1 MNSIFVSEIL
11 SGRQVLT
18 YAVLEHIVSGLGIPP
33 QLAGVSWHG
42 PDGADAYPGR
52 VTVTEPEGAEGMLRR
67 HLLALGATA
76 AFGAPIHGLGELGE
90 LPGQHP
96 APLPTRLADVEQVRD
111 LTRSV
116 RADLH
121 NHGSNPQV
129 TSAAAA
135 WADRLLHVPG
145 TEALIRALRRA
156 VAELHTLAAGWAGLD
171 AGLHDR
177 AMWHYS
183 RGLKLATDA
192 GDTYLQAIALAC
204 AGLTM
209 LERGN
214 PADGLKM
221 LQFAQVKAWEIPPEQ
236 DRRMVDACARTDSVI
251 ALLNL
256 GEAHAADRELSKSR
270 DLWQPTRTDPRGDQD
285 YVAARFELGR
295 GRLDAAE
302 PFAAASV
309 RRWDGVSALRGT
321 QSVVVL
327 ATIHVQAGEPDG
339 TRLTREA
346 IGAVDK
352 LSSVSVR
359 RRLEPLAEA
368 LDSRPGTD
376 ARDLAP
382 AARRSLL
389 EPALHR
395 GRMAPVPPVPPVP
408 WGVGWIRCG
417 RATRG
422 TFGAKLPC
430 MAPLYAATVLS
441 RRSRKVRPVFDDSH
455 RTHPPCARSHTGRR
469 DFAPRLT
476 LLYLSSGCCDGGG
489 RGHACGEGSVEFAG
503 DVGLEA
509 ASDLSGGL
517 AVGGAASE

>member
-1 MNSIFVSEIL
+1 MSYRRSRQSGDPPPVDAALYWRDDLRVALARHDFRIVYRALGDEVGLSQRRIATLTAQSQSEVSEIL

-18 YAVLEHIVSGLGIPP
+18 YAVLERIVSGLGIPP
-33 QLAGVSWHG
+33 QLAGVSWYG
-42 PDGADAYPGR
+42 PDGADAYPGG
-52 VTVTEPEGAEGMLRR
+52 VTVTEPEGTEDMLRR

-76 AFGAPIHGLGELGE
+76 AFGAPIHGLGQLGE

-96 APLPTRLADVEQVRD
+96 APLPTRLAGVHVEQVRD
-111 LTRSV
+111 LTRSL
-116 RADLH
+116 REGLH

-129 TSAAAA
+129 TSAAAT
-135 WADRLLHVPG
+135 WADRLLHVAG
-145 TEALIRALRRA
+145 TDAVTRALRRA

-177 AMWHYS
+177 ATWHYS
-183 RGLKLATDA
+183 RGLQLATDA

-214 PADGLKM
+214 PDDGLKM
-221 LQFAQVKAWEIPPEQ
+221 LQFAQVKAWEIPPEH
-236 DRRMVDACARTDSVI
+236 DRRMVDACARADSVI

-256 GEAHAADRELSKSR
+256 GEAHAAERELAKSR
-270 DLWQPTRTDPRGDQD
+270 ELWQPTRTDPRGDQD

-339 TRLTREA
+339 TRLAREA

-376 ARDLAP
+376 ARDLAR
-382 AARRSLL
+382 AARQ
-389 EPALHR
+389 
-395 GRMAPVPPVPPVP
+395 V
-408 WGVGWIRCG
+408 
-417 RATRG
+417 ATTR
-422 TFGAKLPC
+422 
-430 MAPLYAATVLS
+430 V
-441 RRSRKVRPVFDDSH
+441 
-455 RTHPPCARSHTGRR
+455 
-469 DFAPRLT
+469 
-476 LLYLSSGCCDGGG
+476 
-489 RGHACGEGSVEFAG
+489 
-503 DVGLEA
+503 
-509 ASDLSGGL
+509 
-517 AVGGAASE
+517 